1 MKKIILKLA
10 TLMSVLA
17 FVMASCNNEPAFGEH
32 NENQKEK
39 LELLQIAKSMV
50 ESQDGTVPLPVNGGG
65 EAYLLDESCF
75 ENCEKIVITNIQ
87 Q

>member
-39 LELLQIAKSMV
+39 LELLQSFRVQNSKLSSFASYFSWNRGKTM
-50 ESQDGTVPLPVNGGG
+50 LF
-65 EAYLLDESCF
+65 L
-75 ENCEKIVITNIQ
+75 
-87 Q
+87 